1 MEIVIIRS
9 IDFFSYLSM
18 GAILGLS
25 SGISPGPLLALVIS
39 ETLRRGKR
47 EGIKI
52 ALVPLVSDIPIIA
65 VSLIFLSWFA
75 HSHMALAV
83 VAILGSAFVAY
94 LGIDCLKTRGLAF
107 DTQHSGMKPAGKGIL
122 VNILNPHPYL
132 FWITVGAPIVFKAW
146 QVSLWAVAAFFI
158 SFYLLLVG
166 SKVLVAILVDR
177 SKTFLNNKGYI
188 WIMRTL
194 GIVLFVFA
202 VFFLIEG
209 IKIISGS

>member
-1 MEIVIIRS
+1 M
-9 IDFFSYLSM
+9 DFLSYLSM

-25 SGISPGPLLALVIS
+25 AGISPGPLLALVIS
-39 ETLRRGKR
+39 ETLRHGRK
-47 EGIKI
+47 EGIRV
-52 ALVPLVSDIPIIA
+52 AFSPLITDLPIILL
-65 VSLIFLSWFA
+65 SLLVLNGIGHLETALGILWMAGGIF
-75 HSHMALAV
+75 
-83 VAILGSAFVAY
+83 ILY
-94 LGIDCLKTRGLAF
+94 LGYECLKTKQLVP
-107 DTQHSGMKPAGKGIL
+107 DLENPAPNSLKKGIL

-132 FWITVGAPIVFKAW
+132 FWITVGAPIVFKASR
-146 QVSLWAVAAFFI
+146 VNLWTVAVFFI

-166 SKVLVAILVDR
+166 SKILVAILVDR

-188 WIMRTL
+188 WVMRAL